1 MAEWFD
7 NNLYLVFQIYGVAF
21 LLLGLTALTTPRQ
34 IRLPFIDH
42 IWLLG
47 VFGLLHGVQEF
58 VDGQRLFS
66 ESESLLKLSAVLA
79 TSSFLAL
86 FEFGRRAMGL
96 PLRLSYL
103 VVAFLIALLG
113 LSSGSL
119 IAALGIGSRLT
130 FGVFGALLTGFA
142 FMRAKSSL
150 ESSHNEPLPVV
161 WADVIAWSFLAY
173 AALTLFSDASL
184 MPAGLTLPS
193 TQWFQE
199 STGMPIQVLRA
210 ACALVATVTLC
221 LKVFRANHETAV
233 DLETLMQS
241 LNGFVYRCRNDRD
254 WTLDYIAGNVEAVTG
269 FDETSFRKSK
279 KVSLNDG
286 IHRDDQPRVA
296 EELKECLK
304 HGNKFQL
311 TYRIV
316 TRQGE
321 IRWVSER
328 GRGIYD
334 NKGELAYFQGHVIDA
349 DELIQARLRLERAE
363 ELAGLGHW
371 EFYPATGTGL
381 WSKQMFRLL
390 GLPVTDGAA
399 PDITTYLER
408 IHPQDRG
415 KAEKAMQDMV
425 DGEAPTAE
433 VFRSNPEYG
442 PIHYFMPSWHFD
454 GRGRSTRFSGTLLD
468 VTKQQISLQ
477 QLKAS
482 EQAQRQSLTLARH
495 EQGRMAAL
503 LSAMSI
509 GILFED
515 RDGRVE
521 YVNPA
526 FCRMWAVNDKVNL
539 IGEPTRRV
547 LEHSTHRFA
556 RPDHASRHVLHVLD
570 THEISERFEV
580 DLYDGRILTQLS
592 YPVSDTD
599 GRLIGRLWIYE
610 DVTHERQTAQQLVYL
625 AEHDPL
631 TGLYNRHRFQ
641 EQLEWMILSAQRN
654 GTRFALLYFDLDDFK
669 YINDTF
675 GHRAGDNV
683 LVRTAGEVASL
694 IRQGE
699 MFARL
704 GGDEFAVLTELQA
717 KDHPEPLA
725 ERICHAIA
733 AIPFRFRGS
742 NLRLTTSVGIT
753 IFPQHGDNAEDLVA
767 HADTAM
773 YQAKNAGKNSWA
785 IYDASKDATE
795 AMITRMNWVSRIAQ
809 ALENNL
815 LELHFQGVYQTTDR
829 SLSHLEALVR
839 MRDPAHPDELI
850 MPGQFIPIAEKSG
863 QILEIDRWVLRNS
876 IALLA
881 NHPELNA
888 LSVNIS
894 GRSFDEPGL
903 PQTIQQLLH
912 EHKVAPQR
920 LLIEL
925 TETAAVSEMQDAQ
938 RFIEAL
944 QHTGCIVC
952 LDDFGT
958 GFSTFA
964 YLKYLGVEI
973 LKIDG
978 MFIRDLPNNRDNQ
991 AFVKAMV
998 DVGKGLNKV
1007 TVAEFV
1013 EDRETF
1019 EMLQKLGIDLA
1030 QGYYLDRPD
1039 ADHPAL
1045 HKPAAEG

>member
-7 NNLYLVFQIYGVAF
+7 QNLYFIYQIYGVAF

-47 VFGLLHGVQEF
+47 VFGLLHGLQEF
-58 VDGQRLFS
+58 VDAQRLIR
-66 ESESLLKLSAVLA
+66 ESQTLVNLSSVLA
-79 TSSFLAL
+79 SSSFLAL
-86 FEFGRRAMGL
+86 FEFGRRALSM

-103 VVAFLIALLG
+103 LAALPIGLMGLI
-113 LSSGSL
+113 SGSL
-119 IAALGIGSRLT
+119 ITTLGIGSRLT
-130 FGVFGALLTGFA
+130 FGVFGALLTGIA
-142 FMRAKSSL
+142 FMRAKPYL
-150 ESSHNEPLPVV
+150 EGSQDEALRVI
-161 WADVIAWSFLAY
+161 WADVIAWAFLVY
-173 AALTLFSDASL
+173 AALTLFSDATL
-184 MPAGLTLPS
+184 MPAGLGLPS
-193 TQWFQE
+193 TQWFQQN
-199 STGMPIQVLRA
+199 TGLPVQVLRA
-210 ACALVATVTLC
+210 ICALVATIALC
-221 LKVFRANHETAV
+221 FKVFRANHKTAV

-254 WTLDYIAGNVEAVTG
+254 WTLVYIAGNVEAVTG
-269 FDETSFRKSK
+269 FDIKSIRKSET
-279 KVSLNDG
+279 VSLNAG
-286 IHRDDQPRVA
+286 IHRDDQQRVA
-296 EELKECLK
+296 DELRESLK
-304 HGNKFQL
+304 HGAQFDL
-311 TYRIV
+311 SYRIV

-321 IRWVSER
+321 SRWVSDR
-328 GRGIYD
+328 GHGIYD
-334 NKGELAYFQGHVIDA
+334 QKGQLIYFQGHVVDA

-363 ELAGLGHW
+363 ELARLGHW
-371 EFYPATGTGL
+371 EFDPATGTGI
-381 WSKQMFRLL
+381 WSKQMFRML
-390 GLPVTDGAA
+390 GLPVEKDAA
-399 PDITTYLER
+399 PDASTFLER
-408 IHPQDRG
+408 IHPQDRDKTG
-415 KAEKAMQDMV
+415 KALQDMAN
-425 DGEAPTAE
+425 GEAPTAE
-433 VFRSNPEYG
+433 VFRSNPDFG
-442 PIHYFMPSWHFD
+442 PVHYFMPSWHFE
-454 GRGRSTRFSGTLLD
+454 GRGKYVRYSGTLLD
-468 VTKQQISLQ
+468 VTRQQISMQ
-477 QLKAS
+477 QVQAS
-482 EQAQRQSLTLARH
+482 EQAQRKALTLAQQ

-521 YVNPA
+521 YLNPA
-526 FCRMWAVNDKVNL
+526 FRRMWAVSDKVNL

-631 TGLYNRHRFQ
+631 TGLHNRHRFQ
-641 EQLEWMILSAQRN
+641 EQLEWMILSARRN

-694 IRQGE
+694 VRQGE

-704 GGDEFAVLTELQA
+704 GGDEFAILTELHD

-785 IYDASKDATE
+785 IYDANKDATE
-795 AMITRMNWVSRIAQ
+795 AMITRMNWVSRIAH
-809 ALENNL
+809 ALESNL
-815 LELHFQGVYQTTDR
+815 LELHFQGVYQTIDR

-839 MRDPAHPDELI
+839 MRDPAQPDELI

-912 EHKVAPQR
+912 EYNVAPQR

-944 QHTGCIVC
+944 QQTGCIVC

-998 DVGKGLNKV
+998 DVGKGLNKI

-1030 QGYYLDRPD
+1030 QGYFLDRPD

-1045 HKPAAEG
+1045 HKPLD